1 MTAVGPL
8 ERGAGMLP
16 PVDAGEV
23 HVAAR
28 AIVAVP
34 VHARAVVEEA
44 GPGRRLHQR
53 VSVEAVVVGRAQR
66 AVKALL
72 VGRRV
77 AEVPVRAVA
86 IEADGL
92 TLAFWSKTGASQ

>member
-23 HVAAR
+23 HVAVFAAR
-28 AIVAVP
+28 AVVAVP

-53 VSVEAVVVGRAQR
+53 V
-66 AVKALL
+66 LL
-72 VGRRV
+72 
-77 AEVPVRAVA
+77 
-86 IEADGL
+86 L
-92 TLAFWSKTGASQ
+92 KQ

>member
-53 VSVEAVVVGRAQR
+53 VS
-66 AVKALL
+66 
-72 VGRRV
+72 
-77 AEVPVRAVA
+77 
-86 IEADGL
+86 
-92 TLAFWSKTGASQ
+92 SC

>member
-1 MTAVGPL
+1 
-8 ERGAGMLP
+8 MLP

-53 VSVEAVVVGRAQR
+53 VSAVVELLVVEAVVVGRAH
-66 AVKALL
+66 
-72 VGRRV
+72 
-77 AEVPVRAVA
+77 
-86 IEADGL
+86 
-92 TLAFWSKTGASQ
+92 

>member
-1 MTAVGPL
+1 
-8 ERGAGMLP
+8 MLP

-23 HVAAR
+23 HVAVFAAR
-28 AIVAVP
+28 AVVAVP

-53 VSVEAVVVGRAQR
+53 VSAVVERVVEAVVVGRAQR